1 MSQVQFFEYPGV
13 HIDLTLLL
21 KAHIDLLLTATKTV
35 FLRRLIYMDWKSVLC
50 SVKLPWRTQLGFAWS
65 APGKLKTKST
75 HIVQTAIKITG
86 VKQNKSL
93 QSSFDQCVL
102 YHDLPHFIAELIIVN

>member
-1 MSQVQFFEYPGV
+1 MFCQT
-13 HIDLTLLL
+13 TLENTIRVCMM
-21 KAHIDLLLTATKTV
+21 A
-35 FLRRLIYMDWKSVLC
+35 S
-50 SVKLPWRTQLGFAWS
+50 
-65 APGKLKTKST
+65 GKLKTKST

-93 QSSFDQCVL
+93 HSSFDQCVL